1 MISLTGKAVWSKN
14 FAALEFQGMLI
25 HMIEDDLAGLPVG
38 SRQDG
43 THPRPQLLRE
53 RWCDLSGVWS
63 FAFDDDDRG
72 ERDGWWREPQFSDVI
87 RVPFPPESA
96 ASGIADTAHH
106 RVSWYQR
113 RFGTT
118 EIAAAGHAPF
128 RRLMLRFGAVDYRA
142 RVWVDGQLAGSHE
155 GGHTPFSIDVT
166 HLLNSGGDHELVVR
180 AEDDAND
187 VAQPR
192 GKQDWREV
200 PHAIWYHRTT
210 GIWQPVWLESVP
222 DIAIESLS
230 WTSDPVAATARVRL
244 TLSRPPGEAVS
255 VRVGL
260 TFDGRTVA
268 EISTITD
275 LTDVD
280 VTVSIPALSNG
291 QAYEELLWSPERPRL
306 IDAVV
311 EVGEDRVASYL
322 GIRTVSV
329 ERGSFLLNDR
339 PYYLRSVLEQ
349 GYWPDTHLAAP
360 SSEALREEVQLI
372 KDLGFNAARLH
383 QKFEDPR
390 FLFWAD
396 RLGLILWGE
405 APAAFTFTPT
415 AMERTV
421 REWLDVVRRDI
432 SHPSIAV
439 WVPLNES
446 WGVQHLARDPRM
458 VHFARALVDLTKALD
473 PMRPVVSNDGWEQVD
488 TDIVAI
494 HDYDVRPA
502 VIASRYRDRESVGKM
517 IDGYGPAGRRLVL
530 AGDIDDAPIMLTEFG
545 GISYDIDD
553 ADGAWGYAAANS
565 SEHFAG
571 MLTDL
576 FAAVHAADAL
586 VGFCYTQLTDTLQE
600 TNGLVSSYRR
610 AKIPVECIRAA
621 VIGSHPDP
629 HR

>member
-1 MISLTGKAVWSKN
+1 
-14 FAALEFQGMLI
+14 
-25 HMIEDDLAGLPVG
+25 MIEDDLAGLPVG

-53 RWCDLSGVWS
+53 RWCDLSGLWS
-63 FAFDDDDRG
+63 FAFDDDDLG
-72 ERDGWWREPQFSDVI
+72 ERDRWWTSPRFPDVI
-87 RVPFPPESA
+87 RVPFPPESV

-113 RFGTT
+113 RFGAT
-118 EIAAAGHAPF
+118 EIAAAGHGPS

-142 RVWVDGQLAGSHE
+142 RIWIDGQLAGSHE
-155 GGHTPFSIDVT
+155 GGHTPFSIDIT
-166 HLLNSGGDHELVVR
+166 HLLSSSEDHELVVR

-187 VAQPR
+187 IAQPR
-192 GKQDWREV
+192 GKQDWREN
-200 PHAIWYHRTT
+200 PHAIWYHRTS

-222 DIAIESLS
+222 DVSIEMLS
-230 WTSDPVAATARVRL
+230 WTSDPVDASARVRL
-244 TLSRPPGEAVS
+244 TLSRPPGEALS

-260 TFDGRTVA
+260 TLDGRKVA
-268 EISTITD
+268 EISTMTD
-275 LTDVD
+275 STDVD
-280 VTVSIPALSNG
+280 ITLSIPALLNG
-291 QAYEELLWSPERPRL
+291 QAYEELLWSPEKPRL
-306 IDAVV
+306 IDAVI

-405 APAAFTFTPT
+405 APATFTFTPT

-421 REWLDVVRRDI
+421 REWLEVVRRDI

-446 WGVQHLARDPRM
+446 WGVQHLARNPRM
-458 VHFARALVDLTKALD
+458 VHFARSLVDLTKALD
-473 PMRPVVSNDGWEQVD
+473 PTRPVVSNDGWEQVD

-494 HDYDVRPA
+494 HDYEIRPE
-502 VIASRYRDRESVGKM
+502 VIADRYRNRDSVGRM
-517 IDGYGPAGRRLVL
+517 ISGHGPAGRRLVL
-530 AGDIDDAPIMLTEFG
+530 EGDIDKAPIMLTEFG
-545 GISYDIDD
+545 GIAYDVDD
-553 ADGAWGYAAANS
+553 ADGAWGYTAANS

-600 TNGLVSSYRR
+600 ANGLLSSNRR
-610 AKIPVECIRAA
+610 VKIPIERIRAA

-629 HR
+629 HRQ

>member
-1 MISLTGKAVWSKN
+1 
-14 FAALEFQGMLI
+14 MLI

-53 RWCDLSGVWS
+53 RWCDLSGLWS
-63 FAFDDDDRG
+63 FAFDDDDLG
-72 ERDGWWREPQFSDVI
+72 ERDRWWTSPRFADVI

-113 RFGTT
+113 SFGAT
-118 EIAAAGHAPF
+118 EIAAAGHGPS

-142 RVWVDGQLAGSHE
+142 RVWIDGQLAGFHE

-166 HLLNSGGDHELVVR
+166 HLLNSDENHELVVR

-192 GKQDWREV
+192 GKQDWREN
-200 PHAIWYHRTT
+200 PHSIWYHRTS

-222 DIAIESLS
+222 DVSIEMLS
-230 WTSDPVAATARVRL
+230 WTSDPVDASARVRL
-244 TLSRPPGEAVS
+244 TLSRPPGEALS

-260 TFDGRTVA
+260 TLDGWKVA
-268 EISTITD
+268 EISAMTD
-275 LTDVD
+275 PTDVD
-280 VTVSIPALSNG
+280 ITLSIPALLNG
-291 QAYEELLWSPERPRL
+291 QAYEELLWSPEKPRL
-306 IDAVV
+306 IDAVI

-405 APAAFTFTPT
+405 APATFTFTPT

-421 REWLDVVRRDI
+421 REWLEVVRRDI

-446 WGVQHLARDPRM
+446 WGVQHLARNPRM
-458 VHFARALVDLTKALD
+458 VHFARSLVDLTKALD
-473 PMRPVVSNDGWEQVD
+473 PTRPVVSNDGWEQVD

-494 HDYDVRPA
+494 HDYEIRPE
-502 VIASRYRDRESVGKM
+502 VIADRYRNRDSVSRM
-517 IDGYGPAGRRLVL
+517 IAGHGPAGRRLVL
-530 AGDIDDAPIMLTEFG
+530 EGDIDKAPIMLTEFG
-545 GISYDIDD
+545 GIAYDVDD
-553 ADGAWGYAAANS
+553 ADGAWGYTAANS

-571 MLTDL
+571 MLTEL

-600 TNGLVSSYRR
+600 ANGLLSSNRR
-610 AKIPVECIRAA
+610 VKIPIERIRAA

-629 HR
+629 HRQ

>member
-1 MISLTGKAVWSKN
+1 LLKN
-14 FAALEFQGMLI
+14 FAALENQGMLI

-43 THPRPQLLRE
+43 THPRPQLLRQW
-53 RWCDLSGVWS
+53 WCDLSGLWS
-63 FAFDDDDRG
+63 FAFDDDDQG
-72 ERDGWWREPQFSDVI
+72 VCDGWWRDTQFSGVI

-96 ASGIADTAHH
+96 SSGIADTAHH

-113 RFGTT
+113 SFGPA
-118 EIAAAGHAPF
+118 EITAAGHGPA

-142 RVWVDGQLAGSHE
+142 QVWIDGQLAGSHE
-155 GGHTPFSIDVT
+155 GGHTPFSIDIT
-166 HLLNSGGDHELVVR
+166 HLLNSGERHELVVR
-180 AEDDAND
+180 AEDDPND
-187 VAQPR
+187 IAQPR
-192 GKQDWREV
+192 GKQDWQEN
-200 PHAIWYHRTT
+200 PHVIWYHRTT

-222 DIAIESLS
+222 DISIKSLS
-230 WTSDPVAATARVRL
+230 WTSDPVEAAARVRL
-244 TLSRPPGEAVS
+244 TLSRPPSEAVS
-255 VRVGL
+255 VRVSL
-260 TFDGRTVA
+260 TFDGRKIA
-268 EISTITD
+268 ENSTMTD
-275 LTDVD
+275 STDVD
-280 VTVSIPALSNG
+280 VTMSIPALLNG
-291 QAYEELLWSPERPRL
+291 QAYEELLWSPEKPRL
-306 IDAVV
+306 IDAVI
-311 EVGEDRVASYL
+311 EVGEDRVASYF

-329 ERGSFLLNDR
+329 DRGSFLLNDR

-396 RLGLILWGE
+396 QLGLILWGE
-405 APAAFTFTPT
+405 APATFTFTPT
-415 AMERTV
+415 AMERTI
-421 REWLDVVRRDI
+421 REWLEVVRRDI

-458 VHFARALVDLTKALD
+458 VHFARSLVDLTKALD
-473 PMRPVVSNDGWEQVD
+473 PTRPVVSNDGWEQVD

-494 HDYDVRPA
+494 HDYEVRPE
-502 VIASRYRDRESVGKM
+502 VIADRYRDRASVGKM
-517 IDGYGPAGRRLVL
+517 IAGHGPAGRRLVL
-530 AGDIDDAPIMLTEFG
+530 GGDIVDAPIMLTEFG
-545 GISYDIDD
+545 GIAYDVDD
-553 ADGAWGYAAANS
+553 ADGAWGYTAANS
-565 SEHFAG
+565 SDHFAE

-600 TNGLVSSYRR
+600 TNGLLSSQRR
-610 AKIPVECIRAA
+610 AKIPIQRIRAA
-621 VIGSHPDP
+621 VIGTHPDP

>member
-1 MISLTGKAVWSKN
+1 
-14 FAALEFQGMLI
+14 
-25 HMIEDDLAGLPVG
+25 MIEDDLAGLPVG

-53 RWCDLSGVWS
+53 RWCDLSGLWS
-63 FAFDDDDRG
+63 FAFDDDDLG
-72 ERDGWWREPQFSDVI
+72 ERDRWWTSPRFPDVI
-87 RVPFPPESA
+87 RVPFPPESV

-113 RFGTT
+113 RFGAT
-118 EIAAAGHAPF
+118 EIAAAGHGPS

-142 RVWVDGQLAGSHE
+142 RIWIDGQLAGSHE
-155 GGHTPFSIDVT
+155 GGHTPFSIDIT
-166 HLLNSGGDHELVVR
+166 HLLSSSEDHELVVR

-187 VAQPR
+187 IAQPR
-192 GKQDWREV
+192 GKQDWREN
-200 PHAIWYHRTT
+200 PHAIWYHRTS

-222 DIAIESLS
+222 DVSIEMLS
-230 WTSDPVAATARVRL
+230 WTSDPVDASARVRL
-244 TLSRPPGEAVS
+244 TLSRPPGEALS

-260 TFDGRTVA
+260 TLDGRKVA
-268 EISTITD
+268 EISTMTD
-275 LTDVD
+275 STDVD
-280 VTVSIPALSNG
+280 ITLSIPALLNG
-291 QAYEELLWSPERPRL
+291 QAYEELLWSPEKPRL
-306 IDAVV
+306 IDAVID
-311 EVGEDRVASYL
+311 VGEDRVASYL

-405 APAAFTFTPT
+405 APATFTFTPT

-421 REWLDVVRRDI
+421 REWLEVVRRDI

-446 WGVQHLARDPRM
+446 WGVQHLARNPRM
-458 VHFARALVDLTKALD
+458 VHFARSLVDLTKALD
-473 PMRPVVSNDGWEQVD
+473 PTRPVVSNDGWEQVD

-494 HDYDVRPA
+494 HDYEIRPE
-502 VIASRYRDRESVGKM
+502 VIADRYRNRDSVGRM
-517 IDGYGPAGRRLVL
+517 ISGHGPAGRRLVL
-530 AGDIDDAPIMLTEFG
+530 EGDIDKAPIMLTEFG
-545 GISYDIDD
+545 GIAYDVDD
-553 ADGAWGYAAANS
+553 ADGAWGYTAANS

-600 TNGLVSSYRR
+600 ANGLLSSNRR
-610 AKIPVECIRAA
+610 VKIPIERIRAA

-629 HR
+629 HRQ

>member
-1 MISLTGKAVWSKN
+1 
-14 FAALEFQGMLI
+14 MLI

-53 RWCDLSGVWS
+53 RWCDLSGLWS
-63 FAFDDDDRG
+63 FAFDDDDLG
-72 ERDGWWREPQFSDVI
+72 ERDRWWTSPRFPDVI
-87 RVPFPPESA
+87 RVPFPPESV

-113 RFGTT
+113 RFGAT
-118 EIAAAGHAPF
+118 EIAAAGHGPS

-142 RVWVDGQLAGSHE
+142 RIWIDGQLAGSHE
-155 GGHTPFSIDVT
+155 GGHTPFSIDIT
-166 HLLNSGGDHELVVR
+166 HLLSSSEDHELVVR

-187 VAQPR
+187 IAQPR
-192 GKQDWREV
+192 GKQDWREN
-200 PHAIWYHRTT
+200 PHAIWYHRTS

-222 DIAIESLS
+222 DVSIEMLS
-230 WTSDPVAATARVRL
+230 WTSDPVDASARVRL
-244 TLSRPPGEAVS
+244 TLSRPPGEALS

-260 TFDGRTVA
+260 TLDGRKVA
-268 EISTITD
+268 EISTMTD
-275 LTDVD
+275 STDVD
-280 VTVSIPALSNG
+280 ITLSIPALLNG
-291 QAYEELLWSPERPRL
+291 QAYEELLWSPEKPRL
-306 IDAVV
+306 IDAVI

-405 APAAFTFTPT
+405 APATFTFTPT

-421 REWLDVVRRDI
+421 REWLEVVRRDI

-446 WGVQHLARDPRM
+446 WGVQHLARNPRM
-458 VHFARALVDLTKALD
+458 VHFARSLVDLTKALD
-473 PMRPVVSNDGWEQVD
+473 PTRPVVSNDGWEQVD

-494 HDYDVRPA
+494 HDYEIRPE
-502 VIASRYRDRESVGKM
+502 VIADRYRNRDSVGRM
-517 IDGYGPAGRRLVL
+517 ISGHGPAGRRLVL
-530 AGDIDDAPIMLTEFG
+530 EGDIDKAPIMLTEFG
-545 GISYDIDD
+545 GIAYDVDD
-553 ADGAWGYAAANS
+553 ADGAWGYTAANS

-600 TNGLVSSYRR
+600 ANGLLSSNRR
-610 AKIPVECIRAA
+610 VKIPIERIRAA

-629 HR
+629 HRQ

>member
-1 MISLTGKAVWSKN
+1 
-14 FAALEFQGMLI
+14 
-25 HMIEDDLAGLPVG
+25 MIEDDLAGLPVG

-53 RWCDLSGVWS
+53 RWCDLSGLWS
-63 FAFDDDDRG
+63 FAFDDDDLG
-72 ERDGWWREPQFSDVI
+72 ERDRWWTSPRFPDVI
-87 RVPFPPESA
+87 RVPFPPESV

-113 RFGTT
+113 RFGAT
-118 EIAAAGHAPF
+118 EIAAAGHGPS

-142 RVWVDGQLAGSHE
+142 RIWIDGQLAGSHE
-155 GGHTPFSIDVT
+155 GGHTPFSIDIT
-166 HLLNSGGDHELVVR
+166 HLLSSSEDHELVVR

-187 VAQPR
+187 IAQPR
-192 GKQDWREV
+192 GKQDWREN
-200 PHAIWYHRTT
+200 PHAIWYHRTS

-222 DIAIESLS
+222 DVSIEMLS
-230 WTSDPVAATARVRL
+230 WTSDPVDASARVRL
-244 TLSRPPGEAVS
+244 TLSRPPGEALS

-260 TFDGRTVA
+260 TLDGRKVA
-268 EISTITD
+268 EISTMTD
-275 LTDVD
+275 STDVD
-280 VTVSIPALSNG
+280 ITLSIPALLNG
-291 QAYEELLWSPERPRL
+291 QAYEELLWSPEKPRL
-306 IDAVV
+306 IDAVID
-311 EVGEDRVASYL
+311 VGEDRVASYL
-322 GIRTVSV
+322 GIRSVSV

-405 APAAFTFTPT
+405 APATFTFTPT

-421 REWLDVVRRDI
+421 REWLEVVRRDI

-446 WGVQHLARDPRM
+446 WGVQHLARNPRM
-458 VHFARALVDLTKALD
+458 VHFARSLVDLTKALD
-473 PMRPVVSNDGWEQVD
+473 PTRPVVSNDGWEQVD

-494 HDYDVRPA
+494 HDYEIRPE
-502 VIASRYRDRESVGKM
+502 VIADRYRNRDSVGRM
-517 IDGYGPAGRRLVL
+517 ISGHGPAGRRLVL
-530 AGDIDDAPIMLTEFG
+530 EGDIDKAPIMLTEFG
-545 GISYDIDD
+545 GIAYDVDD
-553 ADGAWGYAAANS
+553 ADGAWGYTAANS

-600 TNGLVSSYRR
+600 ANGLLSSNRR
-610 AKIPVECIRAA
+610 VKIPIERIRAA

-629 HR
+629 HRQ